1 MKYIVHR
8 AIILFNNGNK
18 TTLNW
23 NECSCTNENKC
34 NDIEAFRQ
42 GLKDKLNASMSIIGI
57 EVENIRLVYEEID
70 GRQ

>member
-23 NECSCTNENKC
+23 NECGCANENKC

-42 GLKDKLNASMSIIGI
+42 DLKDKLNASMSIIGI

>member
-1 MKYIVHR
+1 MKYIIHR
-8 AIILFNNGNK
+8 AVILFNNDNK

-42 GLKDKLNASMSIIGI
+42 DLKDKLNASMSIIGI
-57 EVENIRLVYEEID
+57 EVKNIRLVYEEID